1 MHELAMKGPADRRLA
16 DEAIRVYID
25 WREECVAVWDAFD
38 RWASADGADTRTA
51 FAAYRAALDREECA
65 AGEYADLL
73 ARLAA
78 GKAGLA
84 ARPRTRADHPRS
96 ARGDPPDE
104 MP

>member
-1 MHELAMKGPADRRLA
+1 MKGPADRRLA

-38 RWASADGADTRTA
+38 RWASADGADTRAA

-73 ARLAA
+73 TRLAA
-78 GKAGLA
+78 GKAGERLD
-84 ARPRTRADHPRS
+84 PEPELTHPRRTTDS
-96 ARGDPPDE
+96 PLDD